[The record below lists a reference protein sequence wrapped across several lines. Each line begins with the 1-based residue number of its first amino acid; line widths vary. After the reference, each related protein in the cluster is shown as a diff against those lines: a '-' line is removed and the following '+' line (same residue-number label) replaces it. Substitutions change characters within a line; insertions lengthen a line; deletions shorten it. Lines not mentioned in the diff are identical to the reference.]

1 MRFPHII
8 PVTGRSSVHQFISK
22 EFVCA
27 VVFLMA
33 SALAAKSETV
43 PLPRERPPF

>member
-1 MRFPHII
+1 
-8 PVTGRSSVHQFISK
+8 VHQFIPK

-27 VVFLMA
+27 VVLLMA
-33 SALAAKSETV
+33 GALAVKSETV